1 MENSRNRPKTK
12 LIFFLQIAA
21 IVIFL
26 SILPPLVFSGN
37 KSDKIKS
44 CLHTAVTS
52 KQSFQYKKAIE
63 TLGNSEEGDSNLIK
77 EYLARF
83 FYLSGQS
90 KRAYQKINELDS
102 KNWDSYLYLGLIS
115 EDLGRVNQ
123 AISAYEKSLELEKS
137 SIGLF
142 RLGKIYQSRGQFQKA
157 AVFFKKLIDH
167 DSSFRLAY
175 YYLGQSLKKAGKNKN
190 AYKYLAKALNFY
202 PEVEKISDEFKE
214 VKKNIGKEFFLKKRE
229 EKAAKREKV
238 ALEPYYKQKGIPLV
252 KVGIARGL
260 DRFSFFSPAGFK
272 LQGKNSAYRG
282 KPDFFYD
289 CKLRNKKVVL
299 TSRKTGRV
307 LEVFSPPIELIP
319 ETKEGKYFPVY
330 VLDVVYGA
338 GDFWHKKIDRAYRG
352 DFRVVL
358 KKNKITLINI
368 VSLEEY
374 LYGVLAAEIPPSVGK
389 EALSAQAVLARSL
402 AFRNKARHS
411 GEGFDF
417 CADSHCQVYHG
428 FSAETN
434 STREAVDA
442 TRGEVIFYQ
451 GKVPEIFYHSNCGGC
466 LSFDIF
472 GKKQYLAKG
481 RDLEKAG
488 MPDSAYGKEEWFRKY
503 PESFCKTESSKFRWQ
518 RIYDRQD
525 SQIAFGAS
533 LDRIAAIIPKASKS
547 CFRHSKMDLVLT
559 DKTITLETGLA
570 IRNFF
575 DHLRSSAFSLELK
588 KNKSGR
594 PEMLIFW
601 GAGFGHGSGL
611 CQYGAIGMARRGY
624 GYREILKHYYPKAR
638 LKKSY

>member
-1 MENSRNRPKTK
+1 MEHSRHRPKAK
-12 LIFFLQIAA
+12 LIFFLQITV
-21 IVIFL
+21 VIFHF
-26 SILPPLVFSGN
+26 ILLPAVFSEN
-37 KSDKIKS
+37 KSGKIKP
-44 CLHTAVTS
+44 CLNTATVF

-63 TLGNSEEGDSNLIK
+63 ALGNSGEGDSDLVK
-77 EYLARF
+77 EYLAKL
-83 FYLSGQS
+83 FYLTGQS
-90 KRAYQKINELDS
+90 KRAYQKISELDS

-115 EDLGRVNQ
+115 EDLGRLNQ
-123 AISAYEKSLELEKS
+123 AVFAYRKSLKLRKS

-142 RLGKIYQSRGQFQKA
+142 RLAKIHQNRGQFQKA

-175 YYLGQSLKKAGKNKN
+175 YYLGHSLKEAGKNKD
-190 AYKYLAKALNFY
+190 AYRYLAKALNFY
-202 PEVEKISDEFKE
+202 PEAEKIRDEFKE
-214 VKKNIGKEFFLKKRE
+214 VKKSIGKEFFLKKRK
-229 EKAAKREKV
+229 EKAAQRERV
-238 ALEPYYKQKGIPLV
+238 TLGAYYRQRGIPLV
-252 KVGIARGL
+252 KVGVARGV
-260 DRFSFFSPAGFK
+260 DQFSFFSPAGFK
-272 LQGKNSAYRG
+272 LQSKDLVYKG
-282 KPDFFYD
+282 KPDVFYD
-289 CKLRNKKVVL
+289 CKLRNKKIVL
-299 TSRKTGRV
+299 SDRKTGRV
-307 LEVFSPPIELIP
+307 LKVFSLPIELIP
-319 ETKEGKYFPVY
+319 EPSEGKYFPVY

-338 GDFWHKKIDRAYRG
+338 GDFWHKRIDRAYRG

-358 KKNKITLINI
+358 KKDRITLINLI
-368 VSLEEY
+368 SIEEY
-374 LYGVLAAEIPPSVGK
+374 LYGVLAAEIPPSVDK

-434 STREAVDA
+434 STQEAVDA

-451 GKVPEIFYHSNCGGC
+451 GKAPEIFYHSNCGGC

-481 RDLEKAG
+481 RDSEDAR
-488 MPDSAYGKEEWFRKY
+488 MPESAYGKEEWFLSY
-503 PESFCKTESSKFRWQ
+503 PESFCKTNSSKFRWQ
-518 RIYDRQD
+518 RIYDNQD

-533 LDRIAAIIPKASKS
+533 LDKIAAIIPKASKS
-547 CFRHSKMDLVLT
+547 CFRHSKMNLILA
-559 DKTITLETGLA
+559 DKIITLETGLA

-588 KNKSGR
+588 KNESGKAD
-594 PEMLIFW
+594 MLIFW

-624 GYREILKHYYPKAR
+624 GYQEILKHYYPKAQ